1 MSEQSQTTAQT
12 TANSQPER
20 KPCKMG
26 CGFFGSIATE
36 GCCSK
41 CWREMETNKQ
51 GGGRSSDGKNDS
63 APVSAAAKA
72 ETKPDNKPVINQ
84 TEAKMNLNVAVSS
97 KPSTTTDNPLS
108 EVESAISQKKKTTKK
123 KKKKNV
129 NYKNMMKGIMKND
142 IADDEKKEKE
152 ESNIRKVT
160 GGGEFRKIDRI

>member
-1 MSEQSQTTAQT
+1 MSEQSQTTA
-12 TANSQPER
+12 NSQPET

-26 CGFFGSIATE
+26 CGFFGCIATE

-41 CWREMETNKQ
+41 CWREIETKKQ
-51 GGGRSSDGKNDS
+51 GGERSNDGKNDS

-72 ETKPDNKPVINQ
+72 ETKVDDKPIINQ

-97 KPSTTTDNPLS
+97 KPSTSTDNTS
-108 EVESAISQKKKTTKK
+108 AEAESAISQQKKTTKK
-123 KKKKNV
+123 KKKKST

-142 IADDEKKEKE
+142 IAEDVKKEKE

-160 GGGEFRKIDRI
+160 GGGQFTKIDRI